1 MTEASDATTAAGQR
15 YDPPSRPTLEQRIER
30 EAYAI
35 GFDLVGFVRLGEV
48 ETAAHYDAWVAS
60 GFEGEMGYMAR
71 DAAIRHDTRRPH
83 PGALSAIVV
92 GMDYGGAE
100 PGGSVARYA
109 RGEDY
114 HDVMRERLRQ
124 LHSRLV
130 VEVGHD
136 VDARPYVDT
145 APILER
151 DLARRAGLG
160 WFGKNTMLINPAR
173 GSYFFI
179 GSLFVALE
187 LEPSAP
193 FEADRCGSCTR
204 CLEACPTDAFVAPR
218 VLDARKCVS
227 YLTIEHRGA
236 IDEVLR
242 EGMADH
248 LYGCDVCQEVC
259 PWNVKFARALPDES
273 PYAAREA
280 LGSSDARTLAHKL
293 LGMSQDAFSA
303 AFSGSPMK
311 RAKLRGLKRN
321 AAVVLGNAGTPADA
335 DALTRALDDP
345 EPLVRAHAAWALE
358 RLATDG
364 GATTG

>member
-1 MTEASDATTAAGQR
+1 MKAESDATTAAGHHEG
-15 YDPPSRPTLEQRIER
+15 PHALPTLEQRIER
-30 EAYAI
+30 QAYAV

-48 ETAAHYDAWVAS
+48 KTAGHYDAWVAS

-92 GMDYGGAE
+92 GIDYGGAE

-109 RGEDY
+109 RGKDY

-124 LHSRLV
+124 LHRWLV
-130 VEVGHD
+130 AEVGHD

-179 GSLFVALE
+179 GSLFVALD

-204 CLEACPTDAFVAPR
+204 CLEACPTDAFAAPH

-236 IDEVLR
+236 IPEPLR
-242 EGMADH
+242 EGIGDRV
-248 LYGCDVCQEVC
+248 YGCDVCQEVC

-273 PYAAREA
+273 PFNAREA
-280 LGSSDARTLAHKL
+280 LGGKDARALARDL
-293 LGMSQDAFSA
+293 LGMSQEEFGR

-311 RAKLRGLKRN
+311 RAKLRGLRRN
-321 AAVVLGNAGTPADA
+321 AAVVLGNVGTAADGDVLGHA
-335 DALTRALDDP
+335 LEDA
-345 EPLVRAHAAWALE
+345 EPLVSENAAWA
-358 RLATDG
+358 RGRVLAR
-364 GATTG
+364 ASRE